1 MDLPDQPDLLCLGAP
16 LGTGHVHDLF
26 DELVQQPGLG
36 GVGGVVVDLLAV
48 AAGGQQAAVP
58 EDAEVVGDG
67 RAGHI
72 HHGGDVHHAL
82 LAVAQ
87 QPENADA
94 VGVAQLPENIGKL
107 LKGVLFFQHLADDLR
122 VGRFFA
128 VVMRQGRVFHTMTS
142 VSPEKQWFSPGRQ
155 GVPPD
160 R

>member
-1 MDLPDQPDLLCLGAP
+1 MYLPDELHLLRLGAP
-16 LGTGHVHDLF
+16 LGTGHVHDLL
-26 DELVQQPGLG
+26 DHLVEQPGLG
-36 GVGGVVVDLLAV
+36 GVGGVVVHLLAV
-48 AAGGQQAAVP
+48 PPRDQQSAVP
-58 EDAEVVGDG
+58 KCPQVVGHG
-67 RAGHI
+67 GAGHI

-82 LAVAQ
+82 LTVAQ
-87 QPENADA
+87 QPEDADA
-94 VGVAQLPENIGKL
+94 AGIAQLPENIGKL

>member
-1 MDLPDQPDLLCLGAP
+1 MTCSISSCSSGI
-16 LGTGHVHDLF
+16 
-26 DELVQQPGLG
+26 
-36 GVGGVVVDLLAV
+36 GGVVIDLLAV

>member
-1 MDLPDQPDLLCLGAP
+1 MAEALDGDTMVHVRQQVVVDLPDQPDLLCLGAP

-26 DELVQQPGLG
+26 DKLVQQPGLG
-36 GVGGVVVDLLAV
+36 GIGGVVIDLLAV
-48 AAGGQQAAVP
+48 PPGHQQSAVP
-58 EDAEVVGDG
+58 QGAQVVGHG
-67 RAGHI
+67 GAGHI
-72 HHGGDVHHAL
+72 QHGGDVHHAL

-128 VVMRQGRVFHTMTS
+128 VVVG
-142 VSPEKQWFSPGRQ
+142 
-155 GVPPD
+155 
-160 R
+160 